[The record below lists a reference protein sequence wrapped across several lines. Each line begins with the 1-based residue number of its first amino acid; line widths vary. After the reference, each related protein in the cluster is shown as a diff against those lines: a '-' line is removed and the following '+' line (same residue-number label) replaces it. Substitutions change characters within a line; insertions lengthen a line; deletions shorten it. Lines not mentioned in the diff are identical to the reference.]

1 FKQGINSIS
10 RIINVLKI
18 IYNIWKNKEDKD
30 VIYFT
35 ISQSYAGNLK
45 DILIYLA
52 CYKQL
57 SKMIIHLHG
66 GAGMRNIMSEKNKIL
81 HWLNTFFLN
90 KMGAII
96 ILGNRHADIYA
107 GINDQRKIH
116 IVPNFAQ
123 TYLFTNTAT
132 IQHKFENTKPLKILF
147 LSNLLP
153 SKGHI
158 ELVQA
163 FLALDETAKSA
174 VEIDFAGGFESKEQ
188 ETSFLKMS
196 DGFKQVRYHGKVEG
210 EQKKKLF
217 IDAHVFC
224 LPTYYPY
231 EGQPISILEAY
242 ATGCA
247 VITTDHSGIYDVFT
261 DGVNGFGVSKK
272 SYLSLKSAIEKAIGS
287 TTLLR
292 NFAMN
297 NLITAQNNY
306 TTDNYNSNL
315 MVVINSVYSDIIV

>member
-1 FKQGINSIS
+1 
-10 RIINVLKI
+10 
-18 IYNIWKNKEDKD
+18 
-30 VIYFT
+30 
-35 ISQSYAGNLK
+35 
-45 DILIYLA
+45 
-52 CYKQL
+52 
-57 SKMIIHLHG
+57 
-66 GAGMRNIMSEKNKIL
+66 MSEKNKIL
-81 HWLNTFFLN
+81 RWLNTFFLN

-107 GINDQRKIH
+107 GISDQRKIY

-123 TYLFTNTAT
+123 DYLFTNTTT
-132 IQHKFENTKPLKILF
+132 IQYKFENPKPLKILF

-153 SKGHI
+153 GKGHI

-163 FLALDETAKSA
+163 FISLDEIAKAA
-174 VEIDFAGGFESKEQ
+174 VEIYFAGGFESKEQ
-188 ETSFLKMS
+188 ELSFLNMIA
-196 DGFKQVRYHGKVEG
+196 GFEQLRYHGKVEA

-217 IDAHVFC
+217 SAAHVFC

-242 ATGCA
+242 ASGCA

-272 SYLSLKSAIEKAIGS
+272 SYLSLKYAIEKAIES
-287 TTLLR
+287 PTLLR

-297 NLITAQNNY
+297 NLNAAKNNY

-315 MVVINSVYSDIIV
+315 MTIINSVSSS